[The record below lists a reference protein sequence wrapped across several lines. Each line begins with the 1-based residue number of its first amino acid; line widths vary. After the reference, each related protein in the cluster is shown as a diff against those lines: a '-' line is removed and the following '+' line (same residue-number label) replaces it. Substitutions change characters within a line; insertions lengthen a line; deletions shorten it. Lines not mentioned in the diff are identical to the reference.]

1 MTDDGARGL
10 RISYWTGLISPESP
24 LCYNNQNYQHIRLC
38 SICYVY
44 NREMRSWQFA
54 ESNFGLPAEDG
65 FPSVFW
71 LCFFIW
77 FFFLG
82 LVGFYCCSLAGDWK
96 CTIREGTRCWPD
108 YKINVLSNYENENTW
123 KVWIIITIII

>member
-71 LCFFIW
+71 LCFLFD
-77 FFFLG
+77 FFFSASWAFIVVHSLVIENVQYVKVHAAGLITKLMCYPTTKMKTLG
-82 LVGFYCCSLAGDWK
+82 K
-96 CTIREGTRCWPD
+96 CE
-108 YKINVLSNYENENTW
+108 
-123 KVWIIITIII
+123 